1 MKIKPKLN
9 YSMSFYGQLNKD
21 KTYKA
26 VIAINQPDYKEKGK
40 IFVEPNDDLRIELLL
55 KKGEYEVIESW
66 NHYYY

>member
-9 YSMSFYGQLNKD
+9 YSMSGYGQLNKD

-26 VIAINQPDYKEKGK
+26 VIATNQPDYQKEGK

-55 KKGEYEVIESW
+55 KKGEYEEVES
-66 NHYYY
+66 

>member
-1 MKIKPKLN
+1 MC
-9 YSMSFYGQLNKD
+9 FYGQLNKD

-26 VIAINQPDYKEKGK
+26 VIATNQPDYQKEGK

-66 NHYYY
+66 NHYY

>member
-9 YSMSFYGQLNKD
+9 YSMSGYGQLNKA

-55 KKGEYEVIESW
+55 KKGEYEVVEL
-66 NHYYY
+66 

>member
-26 VIAINQPDYKEKGK
+26 VIATNQPDYKKEGK

-55 KKGEYEVIESW
+55 KKGEYEVIES
-66 NHYYY
+66 